1 MATKITNYEEAK
13 QYLTKAEIDSY
24 ETMKTFATSQ
34 LLKTFEKELVK
45 SANKRQKEENALR
58 EKSIKLIQLFQELFN
73 IKSVLDVEK
82 KMREL
87 ATGEKTVEDVQEEIE
102 NVEDE
107 VEEEISEEL
116 SEEETEE
123 EVEEEETEENT
134 EEDNEED
141 LIEIDDFENTNHQF
155 HW

>member
-1 MATKITNYEEAK
+1 MATKITNYEESK

-24 ETMKTFATSQ
+24 ETMKTFATPQ

-73 IKSVLDVEK
+73 IESVSDVEK

-87 ATGEKTVEDVQEEIE
+87 ATGEETVEEIPEEIE

-107 VEEEISEEL
+107 VEEEISED
-116 SEEETEE
+116 TEE
-123 EVEEEETEENT
+123 EVEEETEEDT
-134 EEDNEED
+134 EEDKEDNEED

>member
-24 ETMKTFATSQ
+24 ETMKTFATPQ

-73 IKSVLDVEK
+73 IESVMDVED

-87 ATGEKTVEDVQEEIE
+87 AKDTIVSEEEINVNEITENNEEDFEQEEIK
-102 NVEDE
+102 
-107 VEEEISEEL
+107 
-116 SEEETEE
+116 
-123 EVEEEETEENT
+123 
-134 EEDNEED
+134 EDNEEK
-141 LIEIDDFENTNHQF
+141 IEEVVNIDDFEDLDTDYHKDNNHSQF